1 VALNFILLLG
11 IVSLFADMTYEGAR
25 SITGPY
31 LLTLGTSAIVVGFI
45 GGFGEFIG
53 YGIRIVFGSLADR
66 TGKYWDITIFGYV
79 LNLLAVPLLALANH
93 WDIAIALIIAER
105 FGKAIRTPARDV
117 MLSHAAK
124 EVGRGW
130 GFGLHEAMD
139 QIGAVLGPLIVS
151 IVLFFRSGGYST
163 SFGLLIVPAIIA
175 LVVLVFARK
184 TYPNPHKF
192 EAELANEQKKDTSTT
207 TAYRVNTTTGI
218 KKEKEKDNE
227 KIRFPPIFWI
237 YLLFVFVS
245 VSGYAN
251 FQLISFHFKDTSVVP
266 DSQIPMLFAIAM
278 GTDALAA
285 LVIGRLFDKKGLSML
300 IAIPI
305 LTIPIAP
312 LAFSSN
318 YGSAVIGIIIWGVV
332 MGIQD
337 TIMRASIANMVP
349 STKRGSAYGIF
360 NTAYGISWFLGSIFM
375 GFLYEISIF
384 YIFIFSIV
392 IELCSIPLLFKI
404 IKDVS
409 RKNKTMEI

>member
-1 VALNFILLLG
+1 MALNFILLLG

-53 YGIRIVFGSLADR
+53 YSIRIVFGSLADR
-66 TGKYWDITIFGYV
+66 TGKYWGITIFGYA

-151 IVLFFRSGGYST
+151 IVLLFRSGGYST

-192 EAELANEQKKDTSTT
+192 EVELAYEQKKDTSSTT
-207 TAYRVNTTTGI
+207 TAYQVDTTTSI
-218 KKEKEKDNE
+218 KKEKEKE
-227 KIRFPPIFWI
+227 KIRFPPLFWI

-245 VSGYAN
+245 VGGYAN
-251 FQLISFHFKDTSVVP
+251 FQLISFHFKDASVVP

-285 LVIGRLFDKKGLSML
+285 LVIGRLYDKKGLSVL

-318 YGSAVIGIIIWGVV
+318 YGSAVIGIIMWGVV

-349 STKRGSAYGIF
+349 SSKRGSAYGIF
-360 NTAYGISWFLGSIFM
+360 NTAYGISWFLGSVFM

-404 IKDVS
+404 MKEMN
-409 RKNKTMEI
+409 RKNKTIEK